1 MPMPAGCL
9 SLCRRYGYAP
19 PRTSPVAPHEPL
31 TPRQKGESSSCIR
44 FHPSLIPA
52 RPGPDEKA
60 SGRLARRRAAARAA
74 RAVVPGCTRSYLSS
88 RRRTQTRAVVPWSPS
103 KVRPG
108 ATRYDLAP
116 QGTTWRHKV
125 RPRKI
130 RTRRITGTRPPAPAP
145 SNTKNPFTI
154 MSPTSPQAHENPP
167 HGGAHRERSR
177 VGTIVPGPALCSRP
191 APLLPAQS
199 PMSREQVNR
208 IDDACRKAMRCAG
221 DDGDVPTEG
230 TTRSEYLLDVLDEIR
245 PTEGRQSPVGVT
257 GTHGA
262 CAPVSPRRHA
272 SLRAGGRSSRRRRW
286 R

>member
-1 MPMPAGCL
+1 M
-9 SLCRRYGYAP
+9 RAP
-19 PRTSPVAPHEPL
+19 PNTHSHRTTGHARTTMIISTYSTEHRTRGL
-31 TPRQKGESSSCIR
+31 TRV
-44 FHPSLIPA
+44 
-52 RPGPDEKA
+52 
-60 SGRLARRRAAARAA
+60 AARA
-74 RAVVPGCTRSYLSS
+74 
-88 RRRTQTRAVVPWSPS
+88 TRAVVPECVRSYPSP
-103 KVRPG
+103 RG
-108 ATRYDLAP
+108 RTRMHAVVPLLTTSYPNARGRTLEP
-116 QGTTWRHKV
+116 FQGTTWRHKV
-125 RPRKI
+125 RPRRI